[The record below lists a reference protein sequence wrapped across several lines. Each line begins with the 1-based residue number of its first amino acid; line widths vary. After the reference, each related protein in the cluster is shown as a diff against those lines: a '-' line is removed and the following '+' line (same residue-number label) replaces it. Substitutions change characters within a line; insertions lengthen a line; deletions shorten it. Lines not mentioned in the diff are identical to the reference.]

1 MRTPE
6 EIARLTQI
14 FIGIKGTTMEE
25 AYDYVMMNEIRNEY
39 SALAD
44 IEFEKDKMMRTLGG
58 IKGIDDADRWMM
70 IRKTIMLTRGV
81 VE

>member
-14 FIGIKGTTMEE
+14 MTGIKGNTTEE
-25 AYDYVMMNEIRNEY
+25 ALDYVMIVELRNEY

-44 IEFEKDKMMRTLGG
+44 IEFEKDKMLRTLGG
-58 IKGIDDADRWMM
+58 IQGINDADRWNM
-70 IRKTIMLTRGV
+70 IRKTIMLTKGV

>member
-1 MRTPE
+1 
-6 EIARLTQI
+6 
-14 FIGIKGTTMEE
+14 
-25 AYDYVMMNEIRNEY
+25 MMNEIRNEY

-58 IKGIDDADRWMM
+58 IKGIDDADRWNM